1 MIDASFLDQLG
12 KFNIILKRKV
22 HSQYSGERTSS
33 NTGDGLI
40 FSDYR
45 EYMTGDDF
53 RQIDWNLYARTDK
66 YFIKRF
72 EEEKNMTMHVLL
84 DSSGSMDF
92 GKKITKFEYGA
103 MIGLGF
109 SFLSIKANERFDF
122 STFSDK
128 MDLIRPKKGKNA
140 LLEILDFLNK
150 KKVKGESNFYNSLSA
165 FKKQL
170 KSKSMVVLISDFLF
184 DTKEL
189 EESLK
194 LFKKSE
200 VIVIQVLDP
209 EELKFNMAGDLV
221 LKDAE
226 HGGIIKTFV
235 SNRLRSVY
243 RNKMDLHIAEMK
255 NICQT
260 VNAKF
265 MTVTTDQSIFDT
277 FYKII
282 KY

>member
-1 MIDASFLDQLG
+1 MIDVSFLDQLG
-12 KFNIILKRKV
+12 RFDLMLKRKV
-22 HSQYSGERTSS
+22 HSQYSGERSSS
-33 NTGDGLI
+33 NVGDGLV

-45 EYMTGDDF
+45 EYMPGDDF
-53 RQIDWNLYARTDK
+53 RQIDWSLYARTDK
-66 YFIKRF
+66 HFIKRY
-72 EEEKNMTMHVLL
+72 EEEKNMTLHVLL
-84 DSSGSMDF
+84 DSSASMDF
-92 GKKITKFEYGA
+92 GKKTTKFEYGA

-140 LLEILDFLNK
+140 LLDILDFLNH
-150 KKVKGESNFYNSLSA
+150 KKVKGESNFYDSLCS
-165 FKKQL
+165 FKNQL
-170 KSKSMVVLISDFLF
+170 KSKSIVVLISDFLF

-200 VIVIQVLDP
+200 VYVIQVLDS

-221 LKDAE
+221 LKDSE
-226 HGGIIKTFV
+226 KGSIIKTFI
-235 SNRLRSVY
+235 SNRLRNVY
-243 RNKMDLHIAEMK
+243 RNKMDVHIAEMK
-255 NICQT
+255 KTCGAM
-260 VNAKF
+260 NAKF

-282 KY
+282 RY